1 MKKTLILVTS
11 ILTISCQ
18 NNVPKCDDPE
28 VFKTIYSILNENKDK
43 IGDEYGHFPLYF
55 YLDEN
60 INSDNISVT
69 EIITNKK
76 DTELNSCGCEG
87 KLSINKVEV
96 DGNIEGK
103 MKYEGLIQYS
113 AQKNSE
119 DNIIV
124 KVENI
129 SPLELKNK

>member
-1 MKKTLILVTS
+1 MKKISILVAS
-11 ILTISCQ
+11 VSLISCQ

-28 VFKTIYSILNENKDK
+28 VFKTIYSILSENKDK
-43 IGDEYGHFPLYF
+43 IGDEYGHYPLYF
-55 YLDEN
+55 YPNEK
-60 INSDNISVT
+60 INSENISVT

-87 KLSINKVEV
+87 KLSIDKVEV

-103 MKYEGLIQYS
+103 MKYEGLIEYS

-129 SPLELKNK
+129 SPLDLKDK